1 MDSFSSDLI
10 TILEFLLPGFVA
22 AWIFYSLTSFAKPS
36 QFERVIQA
44 LIFTLFI
51 QGLVSILE
59 YLCLKVG
66 DYWQLGVWSSSSA
79 LVVSIIVAIA
89 FGVIFSSF
97 ANNDKIHSYLRSRK
111 LTRETSFP
119 SEWFGTFLKN
129 VTYIVLHL
137 HDERRLYGWPIEWP
151 SEPTRGHFVIADP
164 SWLLDD
170 GSEARIVGVGNIL
183 IDVTDIK
190 WVEFIEKTWENKNG

>member
-1 MDSFSSDLI
+1 MGSFSSDLI
-10 TILEFLLPGFVA
+10 AILEFLLPGFVA

-51 QGLVSILE
+51 QGLVSVLE
-59 YLCLKVG
+59 YLCLQAGNYWRVG
-66 DYWQLGVWSSSSA
+66 TWSSSSA

-97 ANNDKIHSYLRSRK
+97 ANNDKIHSYLRSKK

-119 SEWFGTFLKN
+119 SEWFGTFLRN
-129 VTYIVLHL
+129 VTYVVLHL

-151 SEPTRGHFVIADP
+151 SEPTKGHFVIADP

-170 GSEARIVGVGNIL
+170 GSEARIVGVASIL
-183 IDVTDIK
+183 INVADVK
-190 WVEFIEKTWENKNG
+190 WVEFIEKTWEEIDG